1 VENSVFPRGPKKG
14 GDKKKKGGPI
24 SGTSSCLNNQLSP
37 PQIVTEMRD
46 EDAFLDSD
54 DEGAAILGRSTDF
67 NTNSTALTSRSGISD
82 VSKLTQDTSI
92 HDGVHV
98 TSL

>member
-1 VENSVFPRGPKKG
+1 MINNGGVQQGLKPPK
-14 GDKKKKGGPI
+14 
-24 SGTSSCLNNQLSP
+24 
-37 PQIVTEMRD
+37 IVAE
-46 EDAFLDSD
+46 EDGRFGDSD
-54 DEGAAILGRSTDF
+54 DEGAAILGRSGDF
-67 NTNSTALTSRSGISD
+67 NDTAMFSRSGISD